1 MKFLRIAVM
10 AVSAIFSTPVAASAQ
25 AGGPYAPFVLLLPAG
40 ARTLAMGNTGIAGR
54 DDDVLFFNPAQ
65 IAIAR
70 GTSGSIERYSGASS
84 GGTLS
89 SVTRLTSSAVAIGVS
104 VVDYQPFAI
113 VRNVACCISAF
124 PTGRD
129 GPVEGGGPGGTS
141 VDVSLG
147 YATTIKSIRVG
158 GAAKYVED
166 EVPGVN
172 VGRGAFDIGLAKDL
186 LRFYTIGLSVQNIG
200 KSMSVPCAALTNTP
214 SGQCIVPPLVP
225 GAAAPSGFTDVKL
238 PLRTTLGGSF
248 THQLGEFDLVST
260 AAVSMLRKDFFIP
273 SGGAELGYS
282 WIDGYDVALRAG
294 ARRPLPG
301 EGALTGGVG
310 LTMDRLSIDYAFEVL
325 NTSPTSCSTF
335 GCANSH
341 GSRLA
346 HRVGFRIR

>member
-1 MKFLRIAVM
+1 MKFLRIAVVALP
-10 AVSAIFSTPVAASAQ
+10 AVLSMPVIAVAQ

-65 IAIAR
+65 IAVAR
-70 GTSGSIERYSGASS
+70 GTSGSLERYSGASG

-104 VVDYQPFAI
+104 IVDYQPFGIAG
-113 VRNVACCISAF
+113 NTGCCVSTF

-129 GPVEGGGPGGTS
+129 GPVESGVGTGTS
-141 VDVSLG
+141 VNVSLG
-147 YATTIKSIRVG
+147 YATAFKGVRVG

-172 VGRGAFDIGLAKDL
+172 VGRGAFDFGLAKDFF
-186 LRFYTIGLSVQNIG
+186 RFYTLGLTVQNIG
-200 KSMSVPCAALTNTP
+200 KSMSVPCDALTTRP
-214 SGQCIVPPLVP
+214 PGQCIVPPLVP
-225 GAAAPSGFTDVKL
+225 GAVAPSEFTDVKL

-260 AAVSMLRKDFFIP
+260 AAVSVLRKDFVIP

-282 WIDGYDVALRAG
+282 WLDGYDVALRAG
-294 ARRPLPG
+294 VRRALPG
-301 EGALTGGVG
+301 EGPFTGGVG

-325 NTSPTSCSTF
+325 KTSPASCSTF
-335 GCANSH
+335 NCANSRA
-341 GSRLA
+341 SRLA